1 MLRGRPT
8 GFGEALGRRF
18 DLLWI
23 VRQLQP
29 VTSAI
34 YLALNGTLLMIISSI
49 IVRCDSARCS
59 AILGS
64 KLR

>member
-1 MLRGRPT
+1 M
-8 GFGEALGRRF
+8 GFGEALGRRL
-18 DLLWI
+18 DLLRWI
-23 VRQLQP
+23 ARRLQP
-29 VTSAI
+29 AMLAI

-49 IVRCDSARCS
+49 IVRCDSARCG